1 MSSSAITTQVAQLKA
16 GNIQNQADS
25 TSIYS
30 SGQWSFKNSTAVA
43 SVTITDAGNVGIGT
57 ASPAAR
63 LDIQS
68 ANQALNPVQVRFN
81 TSNELLGFG
90 IANSNGFPYI
100 GYNTK
105 SAVGT
110 DIPTYERS
118 SFATQF
124 RMDNGEFK
132 FSTAA
137 SGTAGNAITFAE
149 RMRIDASGLII
160 PGTPINTSTIA
171 SALTGRLSFTEGGVP
186 GSQVATA
193 IHWQTVQTAGNS
205 GFRQHVSLGSVRSG
219 GPDFGYMFI
228 GVGQNDSAITTAF
241 NFYGNGSAIQG
252 NNSSTWSV
260 ASDARIKQNVRPV
273 SSCLQKITAL
283 NPVHFEYIHKPE
295 QIKTGFVAQEFEQ
308 VLPGHVLEA
317 VCPLEVAELKPE
329 LKEEKIKAID
339 ADLIPYLVGAIKE
352 LSAKVNAQAAEIEA
366 LKAK

>member
-1 MSSSAITTQVAQLKA
+1 MKRRRRDAVSSSSINSQLFQAKA
-16 GNIQNQADS
+16 GSIQNQADS
-25 TSIYS
+25 SSIYS
-30 SGQWSFKNSTAVA
+30 AGVWSFKNSTAVA

-57 ASPAAR
+57 ASPSVP
-63 LDIQS
+63 LDIV
-68 ANQALNPVQVRFN
+68 A
-81 TSNELLGFG
+81 SN
-90 IANSNGFPYI
+90 
-100 GYNTK
+100 
-105 SAVGT
+105 
-110 DIPTYERS
+110 
-118 SFATQF
+118 
-124 RMDNGEFK
+124 
-132 FSTAA
+132 STAFHLKLRGRA
-137 SGTAGNAITFAE
+137 SDSVGQMEFWNNTNTTRYAFIGADSSALSINSSGALPMTFGTNGAE

-160 PGTPINTSTIA
+160 PGTPINTSTVA
-171 SALTGRLSFTEGGVP
+171 SALTGRLNFTEGGVP

-205 GFRQHVSLGSVRSG
+205 GFRQHVSLGSIRSG

-228 GVGQNDSAITTAF
+228 GVGQNDSAITTSF

-352 LSAKVNAQAAEIEA
+352 LSVKNEA
-366 LKAK
+366 LEARLAALESK